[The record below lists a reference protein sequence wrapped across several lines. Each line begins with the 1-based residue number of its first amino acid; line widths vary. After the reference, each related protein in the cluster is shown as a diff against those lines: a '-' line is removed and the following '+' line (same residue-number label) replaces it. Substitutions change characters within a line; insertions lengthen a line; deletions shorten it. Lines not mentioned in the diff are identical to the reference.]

1 MDSRARWLF
10 RSVSCGS
17 LTLAAAG
24 VLSACNAHVPAQKIV
39 STITTLSVSC
49 EPKSDALNCRA
60 MGHYA
65 DDRADPRKETD
76 VTDVVTWATSNIKTA
91 SVLRGRVTANEPGT
105 ATIVAS
111 ARSGDETVSSSV
123 LIVVDKVRAR
133 PQVAYD
139 LKGEVRDLSSTGV
152 SNVSLTLVDDAGQ
165 VRTLG
170 AREVASRS
178 DGAFGFAPLLSGQY
192 RLRAA
197 KPGYRPVERLVNV
210 PDPTPLT
217 LVLLSEPQ

>member
-1 MDSRARWLF
+1 MGSHARWFF

-17 LTLAAAG
+17 LTIVAAG
-24 VLSACNAHVPAQKIV
+24 ALSACNAHVPAQKKV
-39 STITTLSVSC
+39 SAIATLSVSC
-49 EPKSDALNCRA
+49 EPKSDTLNCRA
-60 MGHYA
+60 MGRFA
-65 DDRADPRKETD
+65 DDRADPRRETD

-111 ARSGDETVSSSV
+111 ARSADETVSSSV
-123 LIVVDKVRAR
+123 LVVVNKERAH

-152 SNVSLTLVDDAGQ
+152 SNVSLTLVDDAGKA
-165 VRTLG
+165 RTVG
-170 AREVASRS
+170 VREVASRS

-197 KPGYRPVERLVNV
+197 KQGYRPVERLVNV
-210 PDPTPLT
+210 PDTTPLT

>member
-1 MDSRARWLF
+1 
-10 RSVSCGS
+10 
-17 LTLAAAG
+17 
-24 VLSACNAHVPAQKIV
+24 
-39 STITTLSVSC
+39 
-49 EPKSDALNCRA
+49 
-60 MGHYA
+60 MGHFA
-65 DDRADPRKETD
+65 DDRADPRRETD
-76 VTDVVTWATSNIKTA
+76 VSDVVTWATSNVKTA
-91 SVLRGRVTANEPGT
+91 SVLRGRVTADEPGT

-123 LIVVDKVRAR
+123 LVVVDKRAH

-152 SNVSLTLVDDAGQ
+152 SNVSLTLVDDPGQ
-165 VRTLG
+165 ARTLS

-210 PDPTPLT
+210 PDTTPLT

>member
-1 MDSRARWLF
+1 MGSRARWLF

-24 VLSACNAHVPAQKIV
+24 ALSACNAHVPAQKKV
-39 STITTLSVSC
+39 STITTLTVLC
-49 EPKSDALNCRA
+49 EPKTDALNCRA
-60 MGHYA
+60 MGHFA
-65 DDRADPRKETD
+65 DDRADPRRETD
-76 VTDVVTWATSNIKTA
+76 VTDVVAWATSNVKTA
-91 SVLRGRVTANEPGT
+91 SVLRGRVTANGPGT

-111 ARSGDETVSSSV
+111 ASSGDETVSSSV
-123 LIVVDKVRAR
+123 LVVVDKRAH

-152 SNVSLTLVDDAGQ
+152 SNVSLTLVDNAGQ
-165 VRTLG
+165 ARTLG

-210 PDPTPLT
+210 PDTTPLT
-217 LVLLSEPQ
+217 LVLLFEPQ